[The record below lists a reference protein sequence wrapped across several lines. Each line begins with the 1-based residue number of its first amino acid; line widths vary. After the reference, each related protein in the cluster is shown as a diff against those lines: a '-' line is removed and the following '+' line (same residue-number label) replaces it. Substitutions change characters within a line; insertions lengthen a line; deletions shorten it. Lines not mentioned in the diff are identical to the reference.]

1 LVEGIVNVDIDLVAY
16 GVVNEIVGE
25 VIFKFYIFTD
35 IKFIN
40 NLKLINFI
48 LVTQYNKFTKGL
60 GKFTKH

>member
-1 LVEGIVNVDIDLVAY
+1 MNVDVDLVAC
-16 GVVNEIVGE
+16 GVVDEIVGE

-48 LVTQYNKFTKGL
+48 LVTPYNKFKLTNE
-60 GKFTKH
+60 FFI